1 MHTPKY
7 TLPAYGKLLQ
17 VSPLIARVT
26 ANNPSPYTF
35 TGTGTYIVGATD
47 LVVIDP
53 GPEVEAHKQA
63 LIAAI
68 AGRPVRA
75 VLVTHTH
82 ADHST
87 LAPWLAAECGSKTY
101 GYGPHGVGRKAGL
114 DDEQVEAGADT
125 AFTPDIHIKDGFEIR
140 GAGWTMRALFTP
152 GHTSNHMCFE
162 LVEENALF
170 TGDHVMRW
178 ATTVISPPDGDMR
191 AYMDSLK
198 KVRDKNYAI
207 MYPTHDKPV
216 TKPTRFTNALIG
228 HRRQREQQI
237 YDALATGHTT
247 ITAITERLY
256 KDVDTRLH
264 LAASRS
270 VFSHLIMMVEDGRV
284 VCEQPIRLDHTFTA
298 LK

>member
-1 MHTPKY
+1 MHTPIY
-7 TLPAYGKLLQ
+7 TLPEYGKLLQ
-17 VSPLIARVT
+17 ISSLIARVT
-26 ANNPSPYTF
+26 ANNAGPYTF
-35 TGTGTYIVGATD
+35 TGTGTYIVGTSD
-47 LVVIDP
+47 LAVIDP
-53 GPEVEAHKQA
+53 GPADEAHKQA

-68 AGRPVRA
+68 AGRPVLG

-87 LAPWLAAECGSKTY
+87 LAPWLAAQCATKTY
-101 GYGPHGVGRKAGL
+101 GYGPHGGGKKAGL
-114 DDEQVEAGADT
+114 EDEKVEAGADMD
-125 AFTPDIHIKDGFEIR
+125 FSPDIFLKDGDVIS
-140 GAGWTMRALFTP
+140 GSGWTIRSVFTP

-162 LVEENALF
+162 LAEENALF

-191 AYMDSLK
+191 DYMDSLK
-198 KVRDKNYAI
+198 KVRDKNYDI

-216 TKPTRFTNALIG
+216 TKPTRFTSALIG

-237 YDALATGHTT
+237 FDALSAGHIT
-247 ITAITERLY
+247 ISAITERLY
-256 KDVDTRLH
+256 KDVDPRLH

-284 VCEQPIRLDHTFTA
+284 TCNQPIRLDSKFMP